1 MNRRDEKIRLKGV
14 YMRTGHVSVLAI
26 LFLIMAA
33 APLSAQ
39 LKKVRFSTTG
49 ISISDLPFKVAQLK
63 GFWREEGLDVEVILI
78 RGAVGMQALLG
89 GSVDYTSASGST
101 IAAAVRGLPVKLVF
115 ISSAKPMFE
124 LVSQAQIKSVQDL
137 KGKIVGISSRGGSND
152 LMMQLIL
159 QKNGLV
165 PNKDVTTIIVGAQDE
180 TVIALR
186 TGRIAAAL
194 LTPPRNFMLQ
204 RDGFNG
210 LAYASDYLP
219 TFGNGGI
226 GVTDEK
232 IKTNP
237 AEVLAIV
244 RGTVKGLQYS
254 MKNRAEM
261 IKMMP
266 GYLGVKDP
274 TLVDQLYDLYLTRQS
289 LDGSVDENW
298 MRGSIEFTQKTLG
311 GAVKEIPAS
320 QVFDFSFVQKAVR

>member
-1 MNRRDEKIRLKGV
+1 
-14 YMRTGHVSVLAI
+14 MRTGYIFVLVV
-26 LFLIMAA
+26 LFLTIGAN
-33 APLSAQ
+33 PLSAQ

-124 LVSQAQIKSVQDL
+124 LVAQPQIKSIQEL

-159 QKNGLV
+159 QKNGLA
-165 PNKDVTTIIVGAQDE
+165 PNKDVTTIIVGAQAE
-180 TVIALR
+180 TVIALQ

-204 RDGFNG
+204 RDGFNR
-210 LAYASDYLP
+210 LAHASDYLP

-237 AEVLAIV
+237 AEVLALV
-244 RGTVKGLQYS
+244 KGTVKGLQYS
-254 MKNRAEM
+254 LKNRAEM
-261 IKMMP
+261 TKMMP
-266 GYLGVKDP
+266 DYLGVKDA
-274 TLVDQLYDLYLTRQS
+274 TLVDQLYDLYLTHQS
-289 LDGSVDENW
+289 VDGSVDENW
-298 MRGSIEFTQKTLG
+298 MKGAIEFTQKTLG
-311 GAVKEIPAS
+311 GAVKEIPPS

>member
-1 MNRRDEKIRLKGV
+1 MLIKF
-14 YMRTGHVSVLAI
+14 I
-26 LFLIMAA
+26 LFLVVLLLTMVAT
-33 APLSAQ
+33 PPSAQ
-39 LKKVRFSTTG
+39 VKKVRFSTTG
-49 ISISDLPFKVAQLK
+49 ISISDLPFKVAQFK

-124 LVSQAQIKSVQDL
+124 LVSQPQIKSIQEL

-165 PNKDVTTIIVGAQDE
+165 PNKDVTTIIVGAQEE
-180 TVIALR
+180 TVISLR

-204 RDGFNG
+204 RDGFNR

-219 TFGNGGI
+219 TYGNGGI

-237 AEVLAIV
+237 AEVLALV
-244 RGTVKGLQYS
+244 KGTVKGLQYS
-254 MKNRAEM
+254 LKNRAEM
-261 IKMMP
+261 IKIMP
-266 GYLGVKDP
+266 EYLGVKDP
-274 TLVDQLYDLYLTRQS
+274 TLVEQLYDLYLTRQS
-289 LDGSVDENW
+289 LDGSVDDLW
-298 MRGSIEFTQKTLG
+298 MRGAIEFTQKTLG
-311 GAVKEIPAS
+311 GAAKEVTPS

>member
-1 MNRRDEKIRLKGV
+1 
-14 YMRTGHVSVLAI
+14 MRIKYVPLLVV
-26 LFLIMAA
+26 LFLLIGVT
-33 APLSAQ
+33 PVSAQ

-49 ISISDLPFKVAQLK
+49 ISISELPFKIAQLK

-124 LVSQAQIKSVQDL
+124 LVSQPQIKSVQDL

-159 QKNGLV
+159 QKNGLA
-165 PNKDVTTIIVGAQDE
+165 PNKDVTTIIVGAQEE

-186 TGRIAAAL
+186 TGRIAGAL

-204 RDGFNG
+204 RDGFNRI
-210 LAYASDYLP
+210 AYSGDYMP
-219 TFGNGGI
+219 TYGNGGI

-237 AEVLAIV
+237 AEVLALV
-244 RGTVKGLQYS
+244 KGTVKGLQYS

-266 GYLGVKDP
+266 GYLGVKDT
-274 TLVDQLYDLYLTRQS
+274 TLVDQLYDLYLARQS
-289 LDGSVDENW
+289 IDGSVDDHW
-298 MRGSIEFTQKTLG
+298 MRGAIEFTQKTLG
-311 GAVKEIPAS
+311 GAVKEVPPS
-320 QVFDFSFVQKAVR
+320 QVFDFNFVQKATR

>member
-1 MNRRDEKIRLKGV
+1 
-14 YMRTGHVSVLAI
+14 MRIKFI
-26 LFLIMAA
+26 LFLVLLFLTMVATPPAA
-33 APLSAQ
+33 Q
-39 LKKVRFSTTG
+39 VKKVRFSTTG

-124 LVSQAQIKSVQDL
+124 LVSQPQIKSIQEL

-165 PNKDVTTIIVGAQDE
+165 PNKDVTTIIVGAQEE
-180 TVIALR
+180 TVISLR

-204 RDGFNG
+204 RDGFNR

-219 TFGNGGI
+219 TYGNGGI

-237 AEVLAIV
+237 AEVLALV
-244 RGTVKGLQYS
+244 KGTVKGLQYS
-254 MKNRAEM
+254 LKNRAEM
-261 IKMMP
+261 IKIMP
-266 GYLGVKDP
+266 EYLGVKDP
-274 TLVDQLYDLYLTRQS
+274 TLVEQLYDLYLTRQS
-289 LDGSVDENW
+289 LDGSVDDLW
-298 MRGSIEFTQKTLG
+298 MRGAIEFTQKTLG
-311 GAVKEIPAS
+311 GAAKEVTPS

>member
-1 MNRRDEKIRLKGV
+1 
-14 YMRTGHVSVLAI
+14 
-26 LFLIMAA
+26 
-33 APLSAQ
+33 
-39 LKKVRFSTTG
+39 
-49 ISISDLPFKVAQLK
+49 

-124 LVSQAQIKSVQDL
+124 LVSQPQIKSIQEL

-165 PNKDVTTIIVGAQDE
+165 PNKDVTTIIVGAQEE
-180 TVIALR
+180 TVISLR

-204 RDGFNG
+204 RDGFNR

-219 TFGNGGI
+219 TYGNGGI

-237 AEVLAIV
+237 AEVLALV
-244 RGTVKGLQYS
+244 KGTVKGLQYS
-254 MKNRAEM
+254 LKNRAEM
-261 IKMMP
+261 IKIMP
-266 GYLGVKDP
+266 EYLGVKDP
-274 TLVDQLYDLYLTRQS
+274 TLVEQLYDLYLTRQS
-289 LDGSVDENW
+289 LDGSVDDLW
-298 MRGSIEFTQKTLG
+298 MRGAIEFTQKTLG
-311 GAVKEIPAS
+311 GAAKEVTPS